1 MQQIGCHIDAK
12 KYNNLVDVAL
22 NLNTNTMQFFS
33 RSAYGGPI
41 KVLDIDDIKEFNK
54 KLKENNFENI
64 LIHAPFIINGSS
76 DKENIRISSPEIIR
90 EDLERV
96 DMFGVNTFY
105 VFHPGNH
112 MKQGSGVG
120 CKLIAEMLDKVNL
133 DTFKTTVLLET
144 MAGKGTELGKT
155 FEELALII
163 KSCKHGE
170 RLGVC
175 LDTCHIWDGGYDLT
189 NLDSV
194 LDEFDRIIG
203 LDKLKF
209 IHLNNSLNICG
220 AHKDRHANI
229 DDGKI
234 PLDVF
239 KAIMTN
245 KRLEN
250 IPKILETPVDKYES
264 DLTILKSFK

>member
-12 KYNNLVDVAL
+12 KYNKLVDVAL
-22 NLNTNTMQFFS
+22 GLNTNTMQFFS

-41 KVLDIDDIKEFNK
+41 KALDVDDIKEFNK
-54 KLKENNFENI
+54 KLKDNNFENI
-64 LIHAPFIINGSS
+64 LVHAPFIINGSS
-76 DKENIRISSPEIIR
+76 DKENIRTSSPEIMR
-90 EDLERV
+90 EDLERIELF
-96 DMFGVNTFY
+96 DVNTFY

-112 MKQGSGVG
+112 MKQGSEVG
-120 CKLIAEMLDKVNL
+120 CKLIAEMLDKIDLQNL
-133 DTFKTTVLLET
+133 KTTVLLET
-144 MAGKGTELGKT
+144 MAGKGTELGRT

-163 KSCKHGE
+163 KSSKHSDK
-170 RLGVC
+170 LGVC
-175 LDTCHIWDGGYDLT
+175 LDTCHIWDGGYDLS
-189 NLDSV
+189 NLDAV

-209 IHLNNSLNICG
+209 IHLNNSLNECG

-229 DDGKI
+229 DSGKI
-234 PLDVF
+234 SLDIF
-239 KAIMTN
+239 KSIMLN

-264 DLTILKSFK
+264 DLNILKSFK